1 MGMADEARGHRKNAD
16 QVFEAQRARA
26 ESQAR
31 ANREWSANVAACVAE
46 FLSSAREL
54 GVAPDRAGLTGKTW
68 LIDVPTSSRP
78 WSTEPHVGL
87 PTQAVAVRGNGSWSL
102 VRYRRQY
109 SDQIVPNRNPK
120 PPKLIIETEEH
131 GVTASSEYPVSAD
144 MVRQSFVARLAPR
157 G

>member
-1 MGMADEARGHRKNAD
+1 MGMADEARERNRQAE
-16 QVFEAQRARA
+16 QALEVQRARA
-26 ESQAR
+26 KNQIRVNE
-31 ANREWSANVAACVAE
+31 EWSANVAACVAE

-54 GVAPDRAGLTGKTW
+54 GVSPDRAGLTGKTW
-68 LIDVPTSSRP
+68 LINVPTSSRP

-120 PPKLIIETEEH
+120 PPKLIIERREH
-131 GVTASSEYPVSAD
+131 GVTVSVDDPVNAD
-144 MVRQSFVARLAPR
+144 MVRQAFVARLAR
-157 G
+157 HS